1 MPKLNAK
8 FMEEGLKKNWTTVE
22 FCESLNMTEE
32 ELISNINKAFTSR
45 AATNYLRK
53 LKKNVKK
60 PLTKKSSKTTFVL
73 EPTDLKETISTATD
87 SQDNLKVTPKISTEE
102 LTAEEIQA
110 DIQSLNQMIISF
122 ESTKKD
128 ILSENSVLKEQLQ
141 EKITEFAE
149 LRSKMQSLIDVSNN
163 IKDQISSNLK
173 KVDKIKEDI
182 SSLLEGRKNLEIA
195 LKELQKVTLLLNDDG
210 SIEPDIEIP
219 DSWEN
224 VYQHLFKGTM
234 GYNDLIDQLT
244 RAQIKQIAKVIS
256 YSANTDM
263 PYEYITDNAV
273 VEQLLNIFIK

>member
-224 VYQHLFKGTM
+224 VY
-234 GYNDLIDQLT
+234 
-244 RAQIKQIAKVIS
+244 
-256 YSANTDM
+256 
-263 PYEYITDNAV
+263 
-273 VEQLLNIFIK
+273 